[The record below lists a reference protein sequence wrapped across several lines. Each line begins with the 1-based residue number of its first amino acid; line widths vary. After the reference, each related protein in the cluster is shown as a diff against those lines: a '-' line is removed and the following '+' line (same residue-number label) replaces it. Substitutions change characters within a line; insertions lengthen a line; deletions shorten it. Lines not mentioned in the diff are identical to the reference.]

1 MRPKTLSFRDRRNGL
16 TDGRGRTFLTFG
28 LLSVLLLIALLYYR
42 ISESSDPKHLLA
54 EADHL
59 AWLSN
64 WQRAGELYAR
74 AEGLAAQRGDKRDQ
88 LYAACGRLR
97 STIGAESVAETLA
110 ELTPILQDPLAKTD
124 PALRIRCLTT
134 KAEIQRED
142 NPDSEHQ
149 IWQEVFDL
157 ARGLGDKSWQAR
169 AQAELSIIEFMNGNT
184 ERAAKLLKSA
194 LGSAFARAD
203 LPTLVIYGSEA
214 GNGFNEMGRAG
225 EALEYC
231 NAALHVAAMVRDMG
245 FPYLAYGCK
254 ARALAMLG
262 KEAEA
267 RQLQQLALRETRRLN
282 MRLEQTQVL
291 IALGQLAAAAKDP
304 PAAIE
309 YYEEASA
316 LSRTNGFIHSIAW
329 SKYEAAKVFR
339 DEGQYAEAE
348 RCATEAMQAMKQ
360 VGDEYH
366 LPLHLVLLADLK
378 TKEGELAKAEELYEK
393 AADVTESILV
403 NSCNEQVKTSLIAT
417 MSDVYRGGFAV
428 AANLS
433 HTSEA
438 FRIVETARG
447 RSIADLL
454 RRPETREVEFSD
466 SQKAAEAEVN
476 RLQRTL
482 METSDRSERR
492 ELLDKLFFAEQ
503 LMGERMRPATP
514 MQDATLRTQPVDLA
528 KLQSVLLPDEAVL
541 EYVLADPASFCMVTD
556 RNRVS
561 IIQLPSG
568 QKDIEELTSRYLQQ
582 VKAEKY
588 DNEDAK
594 KLYDVLLAP
603 IPNLPRTARL
613 TIIPDGKYVVR
624 SHALSYVP
632 SSTVLYYLRTL
643 RRPIEPQMAF
653 LGIGAVPYDL
663 EPKDTGTD
671 RGIMRTVSRGI
682 YDLSGAHLYRL
693 PASRQEILSAE
704 QALNQPRRTVL
715 LLGADATESKFK
727 SEPLSNFKIIH
738 FAVHGLSTPQ
748 FPDRAALILG
758 RDPKSNEDGLLQVRE
773 IMQLS
778 LAADLVTLSAC
789 DTATGRPE
797 GEEGIDG
804 LVEPFLLAGA
814 KSVLGALWDVKD
826 TAAMQFMTNFYTQL
840 ARGEDIAS
848 ALRQAKLDYLENMG
862 DPPPAYWAAF
872 VLVGDGSAPIGF

>member
-1 MRPKTLSFRDRRNGL
+1 M
-16 TDGRGRTFLTFG
+16 FLTFG
-28 LLSVLLLIALLYYR
+28 LLCVLLLIAFLYYR
-42 ISESSDPKHLLA
+42 NSESSEPKHLLA
-54 EADHL
+54 EADRL

-97 STIGAESVAETLA
+97 STIGAESVAEILA
-110 ELTPILQDPLAKTD
+110 ELTPILENPLTKTD

-142 NPDSEHQ
+142 HPASEHQ

-157 ARGLGDKSWQAR
+157 ARGLGDQSWQAR

-184 ERAAKLLKSA
+184 ERAAKLLRSA
-194 LGSAFARAD
+194 IGSAFARAD
-203 LPTLVIYGSEA
+203 FPTLVIYGSDA
-214 GNGFNEMGRAG
+214 GLGLSEMGRDG

-231 NAALHVAAMVRDMG
+231 DAALHIGAMVKDMG

-254 ARALAMLG
+254 ARALAKMG

-267 RQLQQLALRETRRLN
+267 QQLLQLVLRETRRLN
-282 MRLEQTQVL
+282 MRLEQVQVL
-291 IALGQLAAAAKDP
+291 IMLGQLAAAKDP

-329 SKYEAAKVFR
+329 SEYEAAKVFR
-339 DEGQYAEAE
+339 DEGQYTEAE
-348 RCATEAMQAMKQ
+348 RCATEAMQAMRQ
-360 VGDEYH
+360 VDDEYH
-366 LPLHLVLLADLK
+366 LPLHLALLADLK
-378 TKEGELAKAEELYEK
+378 TKEGELAQAEELYEK

-403 NSCNEQVKTSLIAT
+403 NSRNGQAKTSLIAI

-428 AANLS
+428 AANLGR
-433 HTSEA
+433 TSEA

-447 RSIADLL
+447 RAIADLL
-454 RRPETREVEFSD
+454 SRPETREVEFSAT
-466 SQKAAEAEVN
+466 QKAAEADVY

-482 METSDRSERR
+482 METSDRSERND
-492 ELLDKLFFAEQ
+492 LMDKLFFAEQ
-503 LMGERMRPATP
+503 AMGERIRPATP
-514 MQDATLRTQPVDLA
+514 MQDAALRTQPVDLA

-541 EYVLADPASFCMVTD
+541 EYVLAEPASFCMVTD

-561 IIQLPSG
+561 IIKLPSG
-568 QKDIEELTSRYLQQ
+568 QKDIEELTSGYLKQ
-582 VKAEKY
+582 VKTEKY

-603 IPNLPRTARL
+603 IPNLPKTARL
-613 TIIPDGKYVVR
+613 TIIPDGRLWSLPMETLRDAEGKYVVR
-624 SHALSYVP
+624 SHTLSYVP
-632 SSTVLYYLRTL
+632 SSTVLYDLRTL
-643 RRPIEPQMAF
+643 RRPMEPQMAF

-693 PASRQEILSAE
+693 PASRQEVMSAE

-789 DTATGRPE
+789 DTATGRSE

-814 KSVLGALWDVKD
+814 KSVLGALWDVD
-826 TAAMQFMTNFYTQL
+826 DSAAMQFMTNFYTQL
-840 ARGEDIAS
+840 ARREDKAS
-848 ALRQAKLDYLENMG
+848 ALRQAKLDYLDKMG
-862 DPPPAYWAAF
+862 DRPPIYWAPF
-872 VLVGDGSAPIGF
+872 VLVGDGSAPISF